1 MHSARVCLSGT
12 HTSILISSYSH
23 VTAYSLFP
31 RQLLRKQLSGTGRC
45 RTISAPPDRA
55 THQCFTTQHTGA
67 FFSFS
72 KVDENL
78 FWGKGRTSTH
88 NFFGDVFNR
97 GIDSLY
103 WSYSVTP
110 VDWNERTR
118 HCGLN
123 LWKHMTVIFRF
134 VWRPWKIQYLNHS
147 TWKTTRAPSWYEEGH
162 REYLISC
169 SVEVLKKYKT
179 GSAAVAKN
187 LRNDVFQKLRL
198 VRIFTRLN
206 RSVKLGRSI
215 ISNVVGVKC

>member
-1 MHSARVCLSGT
+1 MHSARVFVCYAHVHSHFFLLPRHSVFFVSKTTIEKTAFGHRPLQDNQRT
-12 HTSILISSYSH
+12 AWSSHTPVLHNTAHRSFLLIQQS
-23 VTAYSLFP
+23 
-31 RQLLRKQLSGTGRC
+31 RW
-45 RTISAPPDRA
+45 
-55 THQCFTTQHTGA
+55 
-67 FFSFS
+67 
-72 KVDENL
+72 NL

-88 NFFGDVFNR
+88 NFLGDVFNR

-110 VDWNERTR
+110 VDWNEWARN
-118 HCGLN
+118 CGLN

-147 TWKTTRAPSWYEEGH
+147 TWKTARAPSWYEEGH

-179 GSAAVAKN
+179 GSGAVAKN

-198 VRIFTRLN
+198 VRTFTRLN